1 MSTPAIAP
9 KFEYNEA
16 VAASFLSNRE
26 RSGGLHEFLG
36 FETVGVGPGEM
47 HGRFKVRDELLTGFG
62 NMHGGVL
69 SAFCDHLLG
78 TVCYPVMKKGQW
90 AATTEFK
97 INLTRPVTKGT
108 VDGYATILNMGRTQA
123 VVRIDVHNEG
133 RLCAMAQGTVTIMA
147 PR

>member
-1 MSTPAIAP
+1 MPAPSIAP
-9 KFEYNEA
+9 KLHYDEA
-16 VAASFLSNRE
+16 VAQRFLRGGGV
-26 RSGGLHEFLG
+26 SGGLHEFLG
-36 FETVGVGPGEM
+36 FQTVAVGPGTM
-47 HGRFKVRDELLTGFG
+47 QGRFAVRDELLTGFG

-97 INLTRPVTKGT
+97 INLTRPVTKGE

-133 RLCAMAQGTVTIMA
+133 RLCAMAQGTVTIMD